1 MLLDRA
7 DNVADVF
14 AVKRVHRLLGRF
26 LGQHAVSTAAA
37 LFRHLDFRRSY
48 AGRPIVGDDLL

>member
-1 MLLDRA
+1 MATSRRYDVSHLAFGILHLYFS
-7 DNVADVF
+7 NVWIM
-14 AVKRVHRLLGRF
+14 
-26 LGQHAVSTAAA
+26 STAAA